1 VAISV
6 VKSTGSSGNT
16 SSAAAASTASASAA
30 AAATA
35 TATADTV
42 LATAAVQYKGPGDSP
57 PSDAPAV
64 DEGGTELIRLKVND
78 VYIVC
83 SIVSCGQQCL
93 ALVTSLMLDSDVLL
107 G

>member
-6 VKSTGSSGNT
+6 VKSSGSNNS
-16 SSAAAASTASASAA
+16 SSAATAATASASA

-42 LATAAVQYKGPGDSP
+42 LATAAVQYKGPGDSR

-64 DEGGTELIRLKVND
+64 DEGGTELIRLKV
-78 VYIVC
+78 
-83 SIVSCGQQCL
+83 SCLHCL
-93 ALVTSLMLDSDVLL
+93 FKRLA
-107 G
+107 